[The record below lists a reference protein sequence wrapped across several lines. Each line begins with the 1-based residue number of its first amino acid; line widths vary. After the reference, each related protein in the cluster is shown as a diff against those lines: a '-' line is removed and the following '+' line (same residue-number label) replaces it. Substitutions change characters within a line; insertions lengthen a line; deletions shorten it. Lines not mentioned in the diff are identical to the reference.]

1 MTPSDKRYVHKSHK
15 ELWIVVFELLSKTGV
30 RVSELINIRLD
41 DIAINERSGNL
52 RVIGKNQKERDIP
65 LHLDARKAITPY
77 MEVRNKAFINSEY
90 LLISERK

>member
-1 MTPSDKRYVHKSHK
+1 
-15 ELWIVVFELLSKTGV
+15 VVFELLSKTGV

-41 DIAINERSGNL
+41 DITINERSGNL